1 MASQVNE
8 LTLRNKVTGEL
19 KKFSIFK
26 DELLSEIKQS
36 ESVSRFDMTRLEV
49 EYDYDTETEQIKQS
63 ITMLRDDL
71 KDAIDFF
78 VKQDPL
84 MLIENI
90 AQ

>member
-1 MASQVNE
+1 M
-8 LTLRNKVTGEL
+8 TLRNKVTGEL

-90 AQ
+90 A

>member
-1 MASQVNE
+1 M
-8 LTLRNKVTGEL
+8 TLRNKVTGEL

-63 ITMLRDDL
+63 MNMLRDDL

-90 AQ
+90 A

>member
-1 MASQVNE
+1 MNE

-90 AQ
+90 A

>member
-1 MASQVNE
+1 M
-8 LTLRNKVTGEL
+8 TLRNKVTGEL

-26 DELLSEIKQS
+26 DELLSGIKQS

-90 AQ
+90 A